1 MDQNRRLTSCVY
13 KELYKKKNWVDGCV
27 NQDRKQNILGIEVVR
42 YNELNFRPEVCG
54 TIDLIRE
61 TLELEMQI

>member
-1 MDQNRRLTSCVY
+1 MVVLLIKIES
-13 KELYKKKNWVDGCV
+13 KIFLF
-27 NQDRKQNILGIEVVR
+27 LGIEVVR